1 MCRLRHG
8 RQASRRELVD
18 VMWVDGLGEGQLTES
33 GVVAA
38 WGVVQ
43 LVGQVTGR
51 SSLVL
56 LGNGMGLLLWAKK
69 WVSF

>member
-1 MCRLRHG
+1 
-8 RQASRRELVD
+8 
-18 VMWVDGLGEGQLTES
+18 MWVDGLGEGQLTES

-51 SSLVL
+51 SDLVL
-56 LGNGMGLLLWAKK
+56 LGSGMGLLLWARKMGLILG
-69 WVSF
+69 WACSLQNGLALG